1 MRGSRSLV
9 WLMALWLIGLSP
21 GPGQAQTEAHTQDPP
36 PDAGSL
42 HAQIYRP
49 ELSGICGAG
58 RQGEAGCA
66 AIRAR
71 KILDAQARPW
81 RAIGRVNFASLQIR
95 SHCTGTLVAEA
106 VVLTAAHCLYNYAR
120 KAWIPPQSLRFVAGY
135 QRGTG
140 VGVAGVRRY
149 VLDPVQDPTSRDF
162 RGGIARDWALLVLDT
177 PLGAE
182 AGILPLAR
190 DANGEMANANALAG
204 YAGLRPHV
212 LSLAEGCGPGQMR
225 AEGRVL
231 DTPCPAMQGDSGAPL
246 LALTETGPVILGVL
260 SAVASTGDGLR
271 SLSIPAAQIP
281 DPAGLA
287 P

>member
-1 MRGSRSLV
+1 MGRGLA
-9 WLMALWLIGLSP
+9 LIFCCMASFA
-21 GPGQAQTEAHTQDPP
+21 QAQDPAQNR
-36 PDAGSL
+36 PDAGGL
-42 HAQIYRP
+42 HTQIHRP

-71 KILDAQARPW
+71 KILDAQAPPW

-120 KAWIPPQSLRFVAGY
+120 KAWIPAQSLRFVAGY

-140 VGVAGVRRY
+140 IGVAGVRRY

-162 RGGIARDWALLVLDT
+162 RGGIAEDWALLLLDT

-190 DANGEMANANALAG
+190 DGARDMTGERADPDALAG

-246 LALTETGPVILGVL
+246 LALTESGPVILGVL

-271 SLSIPAAQIP
+271 SLGIPAARIP
-281 DPAGLA
+281 DPAGLT

>member
-1 MRGSRSLV
+1 MRAGIANLLGALLLGGGVGLGGSL
-9 WLMALWLIGLSP
+9 GLGP
-21 GPGQAQTEAHTQDPP
+21 GPGLAQT
-36 PDAGSL
+36 PDAGTL
-42 HAQIYRP
+42 HNQIYRP

-66 AIRAR
+66 AIRGR
-71 KILDAQARPW
+71 EILDAGTAPW

-120 KAWIPPQSLRFVAGY
+120 KAWIPAQSLRFVAGY

-140 VGVAGVRRY
+140 LGVAGVRRY
-149 VLDPVQDPTSRDF
+149 VLDPVQDPASRDF

-177 PLGAE
+177 PLGAS
-182 AGILPLAR
+182 AGILPMAR
-190 DANGEMANANALAG
+190 SGTGDSATALAG

-212 LSLAEGCGPGQMR
+212 LSMARACGPGQLR
-225 AEGRVL
+225 AGGAILE
-231 DTPCPAMQGDSGAPL
+231 TPCPAMQGDSGAPL
-246 LALTETGPVILGVL
+246 LALTEAGPVIHGVL
-260 SAVASTGDGLR
+260 SAVASTEGGLR

-281 DPAGLA
+281 DPATLT

>member
-1 MRGSRSLV
+1 MCLCFC
-9 WLMALWLIGLSP
+9 LCLYLSITSTS
-21 GPGQAQTEAHTQDPP
+21 QAQT
-36 PDAGSL
+36 PDAGGL
-42 HAQIYRP
+42 HNQIYRP

-71 KILDAQARPW
+71 AILDAEAPPW
-81 RAIGRVNFASLQIR
+81 RAIGRVNFASLQMR

-120 KAWIPPQSLRFVAGY
+120 KAWIPAQSLRFVAGY

-162 RGGIARDWALLVLDT
+162 RGGITGDWALLLLDA

-190 DANGEMANANALAG
+190 DRHGDAHEPQALAG

-212 LSLAEGCGPGQMR
+212 LSLAEGCGPGQLR
-225 AEGRVL
+225 AGGAILE
-231 DTPCPAMQGDSGAPL
+231 TPCPAMQGDSGAPL
-246 LALTETGPVILGVL
+246 LALTEAGPVILGVL
-260 SAVASTGDGLR
+260 SAVASTEAGLR
-271 SLSIPAAQIP
+271 SLSIPAARIP
-281 DPAGLA
+281 DPAGLIR
-287 P
+287 